1 VSVALQIVHQWL
13 CKLCNTHTHTT
24 TVLALR
30 GSYLAS
36 IVIPLEIAKAGCQ
49 VPKPRCL
56 SPAAHSLD
64 IRIAGRQV
72 PKPRCLSPPPLLGR
86 VAHAS
91 YPFHGVVSK
100 VIAPEIAKA
109 DRQVPKPR
117 CLSPAANSLKSRIA
131 GRCPRYPSL
140 GTQAQLPIA

>member
-1 VSVALQIVHQWL
+1 VCRWL
-13 CKLCNTHTHTT
+13 CKLCISGFANCATHLHTT
-24 TVLALR
+24 TMLALR
-30 GSYLAS
+30 GSYLA
-36 IVIPLEIAKAGCQ
+36 IAKAGCH

-64 IRIAGRQV
+64 IRIAGRQA
-72 PKPRCLSPPPLLGR
+72 PKPRCLSPPPVLGR

-91 YPFHGVVSK
+91 YRFHGVVSK

-131 GRCPRYPSL
+131 GCCPRYLSL
-140 GTQAQLPIA
+140 DTQAQLPIA